1 MIRRVVR
8 KIRRTFDEAVLATG
22 LGARADRRDVARWAG
37 RRGGD
42 PAGPHVVVTAPGGG
56 NIGDQA
62 LFEAF
67 VESTSGQV
75 VAVTSSPDSI
85 EVPAAMTERVTVL
98 VLPEL
103 VYGRGAARRQEL
115 ERFARTVAGAASLSV
130 IGADIMDGRYSLRAS
145 VNRSNVAAAVAA
157 LGVDTRIVGFS
168 WNGSARVAAR
178 RALVSA
184 SSNGVVPLLRDPVS
198 ARRAAVDGVRHIRES
213 ADIVFAA
220 STVDPSSASLVS
232 GATKP
237 IALVNVSGLISR
249 TFSQDD
255 EFELII
261 DHLRSTGHH
270 VVLLPHVSRPKGDD
284 IVACESVYSRVGDED
299 LTFVRRLLTPAQI
312 RGLTSVASITITG
325 RMHLAI
331 MTLWAGRP
339 AITLATQGKVEG
351 LMALV
356 GAPELCVVPRAG
368 FGADVVTAI
377 DATIDA
383 DSPVRG
389 SIADALPR
397 VKELAFRNVEGLR
410 TAQAVVEEVR

>member
-22 LGARADRRDVARWAG
+22 VGARSDRRNVARWAG
-37 RRGGD
+37 TRGGD
-42 PAGPHVVVTAPGGG
+42 PAGPHVVITAPGGG

-67 VESTSGQV
+67 VESTSGPV
-75 VAVTSSPDSI
+75 VAVTSSADSVA
-85 EVPAAMTERVTVL
+85 VPPALAERVVVL

-103 VYGRGAARRQEL
+103 VYGRGAARRPEL

-145 VNRSNVAAAVAA
+145 VNRSNVAAAVTA
-157 LGVDTRIVGFS
+157 LGIDTRIVGFS

-184 SSNGVVPLLRDPVS
+184 STNGVVPMLRDPVS
-198 ARRAAVDGVRHIRES
+198 ARRAAADGVRNIRET

-220 STVDPSSASLVS
+220 ETVDTSSTSFVAGV
-232 GATKP
+232 TKP

-249 TFSQDD
+249 TFSQDE

-261 DHLRSTGHH
+261 GHLRATGHH
-270 VVLLPHVSRPKGDD
+270 VILLPHVSRPKGDD
-284 IVACESVYSRVGDED
+284 LVACQSVYERVGAED
-299 LTFVRRLLTPAQI
+299 VTFVRELLTPAQI

-331 MTLWAGRP
+331 MTLWSGKP

-351 LMALV
+351 LMALI

-368 FGADVVTAI
+368 FGVDVVAAI
-377 DATIDA
+377 DATIGA
-383 DSPVRG
+383 DSPARR

-397 VKELAFRNVEGLR
+397 VKELARRNVEGLR
-410 TAQAVVEEVR
+410 TGHPVVEGVS